1 MTVIRLDQWL
11 KNGDP
16 LAFFKHLDKYFP
28 KANAWDIYD
37 YFMMHGMDNSTF
49 FEGRKNFQHWERNK
63 LYDLIEKE
71 VQILQKLW
79 DGPDMPIFILPADTQ
94 HPVLKSQ
101 QGKSGLAF
109 PDKLFLFITEKLEWN
124 EIKALLTHEYN
135 HVCRLK
141 HYKKPAENY
150 TLLDAIVLEGL
161 AEWAVSEYV
170 GKELVGHWVKSYSEE
185 QMEHIWRSYIYLNRE
200 VKKDQPLYDSLL
212 YGRGKYPPMSGYCA
226 GWFLV
231 ITFVKERPLSM
242 KELLQV
248 PSSEFVT

>member
-1 MTVIRLDQWL
+1 MGWITVL
-11 KNGDP
+11 
-16 LAFFKHLDKYFP
+16 
-28 KANAWDIYD
+28 
-37 YFMMHGMDNSTF
+37 F

-141 HYKKPAENY
+141 HYK
-150 TLLDAIVLEGL
+150 
-161 AEWAVSEYV
+161 
-170 GKELVGHWVKSYSEE
+170 
-185 QMEHIWRSYIYLNRE
+185 NRQ
-200 VKKDQPLYDSLL
+200 KIIHYWT
-212 YGRGKYPPMSGYCA
+212 R
-226 GWFLV
+226 
-231 ITFVKERPLSM
+231 
-242 KELLQV
+242 
-248 PSSEFVT
+248 